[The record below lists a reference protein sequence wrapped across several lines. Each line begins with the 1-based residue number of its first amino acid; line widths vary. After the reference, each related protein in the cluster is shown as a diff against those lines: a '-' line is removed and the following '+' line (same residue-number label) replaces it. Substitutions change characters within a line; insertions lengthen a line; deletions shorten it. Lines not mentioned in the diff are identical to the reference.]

1 MLILQPI
8 QDGGKKREKSLVSCF
23 HQQSLSELT
32 KINALQGALIT
43 FTNTSDAHFHRS
55 PVIDQSKSQK
65 IGCFNPCQDPS
76 LTKIHFWWS
85 RVPLFLRCC
94 GQACYHFPT
103 KFRPLISTK
112 HRCVDMSIQTEG
124 MPRFGWSKQP
134 WTEHGQSM
142 LCCWDAITKA
152 KATSQVETT
161 HLCEVF
167 FFLTC
172 TEAFHGGKL
181 LSVFQAYWFHKTHDT
196 YTDLWYKRGRDN
208 SKPFSLQLSWHVSQK
223 GWKFDKAYSFTGGLG

>member
-1 MLILQPI
+1 MGYLHCKNAHTSANSG
-8 QDGGKKREKSLVSCF
+8 GGKKERKKSSVLFSPTKSVWT
-23 HQQSLSELT
+23 HQI
-32 KINALQGALIT
+32 KALQCALIT

-65 IGCFNPCQDPS
+65 IGCFNPRQDPS

-161 HLCEVF
+161 HLCEGF
-167 FFLTC
+167 FFDMHRGIPWWKIVVC
-172 TEAFHGGKL
+172 FSGL
-181 LSVFQAYWFHKTHDT
+181 LV
-196 YTDLWYKRGRDN
+196 
-208 SKPFSLQLSWHVSQK
+208 P
-223 GWKFDKAYSFTGGLG
+223 

>member
-1 MLILQPI
+1 MGYLHCKNAHTSANSG
-8 QDGGKKREKSLVSCF
+8 GGKKERKKSSVLFSPTKSVWT
-23 HQQSLSELT
+23 HQI
-32 KINALQGALIT
+32 KALQCALIT

-167 FFLTC
+167 FFFDMHRGIPWWKIVVC
-172 TEAFHGGKL
+172 FSGL
-181 LSVFQAYWFHKTHDT
+181 LV
-196 YTDLWYKRGRDN
+196 
-208 SKPFSLQLSWHVSQK
+208 P
-223 GWKFDKAYSFTGGLG
+223 